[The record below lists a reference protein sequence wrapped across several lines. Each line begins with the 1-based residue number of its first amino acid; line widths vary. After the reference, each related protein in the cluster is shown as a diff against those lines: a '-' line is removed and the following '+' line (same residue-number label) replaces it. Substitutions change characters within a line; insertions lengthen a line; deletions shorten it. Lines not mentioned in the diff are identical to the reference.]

1 MNSDIDETILKEI
14 ASKSHTSLDHVRST
28 YQTILGDL
36 RAKARIHD
44 FIPVLAMNSVRQHF
58 RDLNLASDPTL
69 SFSVVDICK
78 EKAVRSQD
86 FFEQHYAH

>member
-1 MNSDIDETILKEI
+1 MNSGIDETILKEI
-14 ASKSHTSLDHVRST
+14 ASQSHTSLDHVRST
-28 YQTILGDL
+28 YQSILGDL

-44 FIPVLAMNSVRQHF
+44 FIPLLAINSVRQHF

-69 SFSVVDICK
+69 SFSVVDICE
-78 EKAVRSQD
+78 EKTVSSLD